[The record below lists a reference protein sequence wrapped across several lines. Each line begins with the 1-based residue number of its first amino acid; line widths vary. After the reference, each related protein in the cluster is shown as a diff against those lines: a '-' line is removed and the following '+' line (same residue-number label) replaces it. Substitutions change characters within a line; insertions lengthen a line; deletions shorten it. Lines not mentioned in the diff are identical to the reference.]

1 MFDYFLGTKFF
12 HLFIIFLLCAEFS
25 SNFWK
30 YKNKSLVNPKVEKEK
45 LFLRYILPTATV
57 KKRKEKEK
65 AVGKE
70 NNY

>member
-1 MFDYFLGTKFF
+1 M
-12 HLFIIFLLCAEFS
+12 
-25 SNFWK
+25 
-30 YKNKSLVNPKVEKEK
+30 NPKVEKEK

-70 NNY
+70 KLNLETIPGFTLESKI